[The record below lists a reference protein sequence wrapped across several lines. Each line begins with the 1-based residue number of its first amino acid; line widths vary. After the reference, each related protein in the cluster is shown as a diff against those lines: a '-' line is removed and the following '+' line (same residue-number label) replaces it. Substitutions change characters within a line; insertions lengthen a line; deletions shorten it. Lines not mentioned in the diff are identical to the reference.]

1 MDYEYDSN
9 DFVEGTSTH
18 PSNTRSE
25 HVSLEEFTRDLNN
38 ALDCIQFQSQY
49 QKVKVLILTWE
60 DGLGVKE
67 DVKVFKELV
76 TSYGYEVRHEFIA
89 TRGTDRW
96 LHDTTHQWAHECWR
110 CQEEGKK
117 CLGILYYNGHSMR
130 EQGDPEKEVWCE

>member
-1 MDYEYDSN
+1 
-9 DFVEGTSTH
+9 
-18 PSNTRSE
+18 
-25 HVSLEEFTRDLNN
+25 
-38 ALDCIQFQSQY
+38 
-49 QKVKVLILTWE
+49 VKVLILTWE
-60 DGLGVKE
+60 DGLNEKGLD

-96 LHDTTHQWAHECWR
+96 LVNTTHQWGDECWR

-130 EQGDPEKEVWCE
+130 EQEDSKKVVWCE